1 MKVIVPV
8 LSILLFFS
16 ALLPPSQVAQASN
29 ITATIS
35 SDEVNLREGPG
46 LSYPTVATGNNGDTY
61 EVLSEE
67 YGWLQLKLSNGKK
80 GWVAQWLTVQ
90 ETPQQ
95 ETAGSQDSRS
105 VATDQLRIR
114 SSASTDSE
122 ILGSLVKGDAVT
134 VQEDTGEWLRITSAD
149 GTSGWVA
156 SEYISLPEQ
165 NSTIDEPDNSSQGT
179 ISVDRLNVR
188 NDFSSESEVIGSLNQ
203 GDSVRIEKEQ
213 YGWLLVEGNGLKGW
227 VSSTYVQYQAAPENE
242 EEPIETSTL
251 AGSSIVITVET
262 LTVRNEPSRDGKA
275 VGKVQ
280 LNESFTIVEESND
293 WYKIEYESG
302 EQGWIAS
309 WFTEAGTSSSG
320 SSDEEEQVTILYNG
334 SNIRSQPSVESEVAA
349 RTDSGEKYSVLSKQ
363 GDWYEVQLRDGS
375 TGFLASWIVS
385 GENEPDAE
393 EEPVEE
399 QPADEETAEDAPA
412 VIESIEDATIVIDAG
427 HGGRDGG
434 AIGAGGSLEK
444 SLTLRTAEIL
454 YHKLSS
460 TGANVIMTR
469 QDDRYIDLQ
478 SRVAASSQ
486 HQADAFVSIHYDA
499 IDDRSVK
506 GYTTYYY
513 GDMDNE
519 LAQSVH
525 GGLEGQLSINN
536 RGIHYGN
543 FLVLRENS
551 IPAVLLELGFISN
564 PSEEVTINNDH
575 FREIAATGIY
585 NGLINY
591 FSK

>member
-1 MKVIVPV
+1 MKVMVSI
-8 LSILLFFS
+8 LSILLFLS
-16 ALLPPSQVAQASN
+16 ALLPPFQVIQAAN
-29 ITATIS
+29 VTATIS
-35 SDEVNLREGPG
+35 SDHVNLREGPG

-61 EVLSEE
+61 EVLNEE

-90 ETPQQ
+90 NSAQQ
-95 ETAGSQDSRS
+95 ETASTQDTRE
-105 VATDQLRIR
+105 VTTDQLRIR
-114 SSASTDSE
+114 SDASTESE
-122 ILGSLVKGDAVT
+122 ILGSLVEGDSIS
-134 VQEDTGEWLRITSAD
+134 VQEDAGEWLRITSSD

-156 SEYISLPEQ
+156 SEFISPSQER
-165 NSTIDEPDNSSQGT
+165 SDEDPDSESQGT

-188 NDFSSESEVIGSLNQ
+188 DDFSSDSAVIGSLNQ

-213 YGWLLVEGNGLKGW
+213 YGWLLVEGNGIKGW
-227 VSSTYVQYQAAPENE
+227 VSSTYVQYQSIQENE
-242 EEPIETSTL
+242 DEPIETSTL
-251 AGSSIVITVET
+251 AGSSIVIMVDT

-275 VGKVQ
+275 IGKVQ
-280 LNESFTIVEESND
+280 KNESFTIKEESND

-309 WFTEAGTSSSG
+309 WFTEAGTG
-320 SSDEEEQVTILYNG
+320 SSDSGEEELVTILYNG
-334 SNIRSQPSVESEVAA
+334 SNIRTQPSVESEVAA
-349 RTDSGEKYSVLSKQ
+349 RTDSGEQYTVLSQQ
-363 GDWYEVQLRDGS
+363 GEWYEVELSEGN
-375 TGFLASWIVS
+375 TGFIASWIVS
-385 GENEPDAE
+385 GENEPIE
-393 EEPVEE
+393 EEESVEE
-399 QPADEETAEDAPA
+399 QPAQEETADDPPPPA
-412 VIESIEDATIVIDAG
+412 IESIADATIVIDAG

-444 SLTLRTAEIL
+444 TLTLRTAEIL

-478 SRVAASSQ
+478 SRVAASNQ

-506 GYTTYYY
+506 GFTTYYY
-513 GDMDNE
+513 GDVDNE

-525 GGLEGQLSINN
+525 TGLEGQMALRN
-536 RGIHYGN
+536 RGIQYGN
-543 FLVLRENS
+543 FLVLRDNS
-551 IPAVLLELGFISN
+551 IPAVLLELGYISN

-575 FREIAATGIY
+575 FREIATTGIY
-585 NGLINY
+585 NGLVDY
-591 FSK
+591 FSQ